1 MYNRI
6 MTKMKLR
13 LYISV
18 FTAFFVLNACG
29 GSSTSKTVDTPEVTS
44 NNAPTADAGPDQSI
58 STGSHVTLDGSSSS
72 DVDGDTINYSWVF
85 TSAPVGSNAVID
97 NATTINPAFTADIDG
112 TYVVELTV
120 DDGQL
125 TSTADSVT
133 VNSTTAVVAELSY
146 PIVDTNQ
153 SICYNSSTGA
163 ETNCSGAGHD
173 ADYAGNQPDYTLSS
187 DGLTVTDNVTKLF
200 WQQSNDINGDG
211 LISNDDKLSLSDAIT
226 YCQDLSFSGRDD
238 WRLPSIKESYSL
250 ILFSGKDSSSFQGTD
265 TSSLT
270 LFNDAIFQ
278 RAFGDTDA
286 GQRIIDGQFASSTLY
301 VSTTMNGNET
311 MFGVNFVDGRIK
323 GYPASDNMKKY
334 VRCVAGSTD
343 YGINSFVDNADS
355 TITDQATGLMWQ
367 QNDAESTNWE
377 NAISQCEAD
386 TTAGFDDWRLPNVKE
401 LQSIVDYTRA
411 PAPTDGS
418 AGSAAIDPVFNSTSI
433 NNEAGEVD
441 WGFYWSSTAHVSNNG
456 TGSNAAYV
464 SFGRALGNMNGTI
477 LDVHGA
483 GAQRSNDKVDVSG
496 RGASSA
502 TGANGIYY
510 YKGPQGD
517 IMRNN
522 NKFRCVRSSEPS
534 NELAIQKN
542 GSVNILLIVADDLG
556 VDNISGYEE
565 QPNFTAQTPN
575 IDILVNE
582 GVLFRNAWANSLCSP
597 SRASLLT
604 GRHAFRHG
612 VTYTGGTTGQ
622 LANAEETIAEVLSLA
637 GYKTALF
644 GKWHLGSNSGSYP
657 TDQGFDY
664 FSGSLDNLDS
674 YFNWQKTQITSQ
686 GGAATRTT
694 ETGYAT
700 DITASEALTWINNQ
714 TSPWFVELAFNAP
727 HGPYHVPPAS
737 RYSHITL
744 TGNEGD
750 ECTNDGANNTDE
762 VKDCF
767 RASVEAMDNRI
778 AYLIDSI
785 PVDDLANT
793 LIIFVGDNGTPKGAV
808 INETGYPFSK
818 GHSKGTMYEGG
829 VNVPLVIWAGA
840 NVGLDKGE
848 VNDNIQIGDL
858 FSTII
863 ELAGTA
869 PSSGVEIDGKSLIG
883 YLDLQ
888 STTPSDRDF
897 QYSELMSVSEGID
910 RWSISDG
917 SIKYINNEAVE
928 ECYNLDSDPGETTDE
943 YSGSNATTTTCDSL
957 RDNRPQ

>member
-1 MYNRI
+1 
-6 MTKMKLR
+6 MKLR

-211 LISNDDKLSLSDAIT
+211 LITYDDKLLLSDAIT

-250 ILFSGKDSSSFQGTD
+250 ILFSGKDPSSYEGTD

-270 LFNDAIFQ
+270 LFYDDIFQ
-278 RAFGDTDA
+278 RAFGDPDVDP
-286 GQRIIDGQFASSTLY
+286 RIIDGQFASSTLY

-323 GYPASDNMKKY
+323 GYPANNKQYY
-334 VRCVAGSTD
+334 VRCVAGNTD
-343 YGINSFVDNADS
+343 YGINSFVDNADA

-418 AGSAAIDPVFNSTSI
+418 VGSAAINPIFNSTSI
-433 NNEAGEVD
+433 TNEAGEVD
-441 WGFYWSSTAHVSNNG
+441 WGFYWSSTTHVNH
-456 TGSNAAYV
+456 TGIGRNASYV
-464 SFGRALGNMNGTI
+464 SFGRALGNMSGTI

-496 RGASSA
+496 SGASSDI
-502 TGANGIYY
+502 GDNGILYY

-517 IMRNN
+517 IMRIN
-522 NKFRCVRSSEPS
+522 NKFRCVRS
-534 NELAIQKN
+534 NELAIQKD

-556 VDNISGYEE
+556 VDNVSGYEE

-575 IDILVNE
+575 IDDLVNE
-582 GVLFRNAWANSLCSP
+582 GVLFRNAWANPMCSP

-612 VTYTGGTTGQ
+612 VTHPGGSTGQ

-644 GKWHLGSNSGSYP
+644 GKWHLGRSSGRYP

-664 FSGSLDNLDS
+664 YSGSLANIES

-686 GGAATRTT
+686 GGDAITTT

-700 DITASEALTWINNQ
+700 DITASEALSWINNQ
-714 TSPWFVELAFNAP
+714 TSPWFVKLAFNAP
-727 HGPYHVPPAS
+727 HDPYHVPPPS
-737 RYSHITL
+737 RYSNVTL
-744 TGNEGD
+744 TGIEGAD
-750 ECTNDGANNTDE
+750 CTLGNQTDA
-762 VKDCF
+762 VTDCY
-767 RASVEAMDNRI
+767 RAAAEAMDTNIGELI
-778 AYLIDSI
+778 AQL
-785 PVDDLANT
+785 PAEELANT
-793 LIIFVGDNGTPKGAV
+793 LIIFVGDNGTPKEAV
-808 INETGYPFSK
+808 ISEAGYPFLSDH
-818 GHSKGTMYEGG
+818 GKGTMYEGG
-829 VNVPLVIWAGA
+829 VNVPLIIWAGS

-848 VNDNIQIGDL
+848 ISDKIQISDL
-858 FSTII
+858 FSTIV
-863 ELAGTA
+863 ELAGTTT
-869 PSSGVEIDGKSLIG
+869 SSGVEIDGKSLIG

-888 STTPSDRDF
+888 TTSPADRNF
-897 QYSELMSVSEGID
+897 LYSELLSVSEGID
-910 RWSISDG
+910 RWAISNG
-917 SIKYINNEAVE
+917 SIKYINNESVE
-928 ECYNLDSDPGETTDE
+928 ECYNLDTNPGETTDE
-943 YSGSNATTTTCDSL
+943 YSGSNSTTTTCDSL

>member
-1 MYNRI
+1 MFIELHIYHKCLWR
-6 MTKMKLR
+6 R
-13 LYISV
+13 
-18 FTAFFVLNACG
+18 
-29 GSSTSKTVDTPEVTS
+29 GSSSSPTEQPPVTPT
-44 NNAPTADAGPDQSI
+44 NNAPTANAGIDQSVA
-58 STGSHVTLDGSSSS
+58 TGSTVSLDGSASS
-72 DVDGDTINYSWVF
+72 DSDGDSINYNWSFSSVP
-85 TSAPVGSNAVID
+85 SGSNAAIE
-97 NATTINPAFTADIDG
+97 NATTQTPAFTADIDG
-112 TYVVELTV
+112 AYVIELTV

-125 TSTADSVT
+125 TSNTDSVM
-133 VNSTTAVVAELSY
+133 VNSSTAIVVGLSY

-153 SICYNSSTGA
+153 LICYNSDTGA
-163 ETNCSGAGHD
+163 ESGCTGAGHD

-187 DGLTVTDNVTKLF
+187 DGLTVNDNVTHLV
-200 WQQSNDINGDG
+200 WQQSNDMNGDG
-211 LISNDDKLSLSDAIT
+211 LITNDDKLSLSDAIT
-226 YCQDLSFSGRDD
+226 YYQNLSLSGRDD

-250 ILFSGKDSSSFQGTD
+250 ILFSGKDASSFQGTD

-270 LFNDAIFQ
+270 LFYDDIFQ
-278 RAFGDTDA
+278 PAFGDTDA

-323 GYPASDNMKKY
+323 GYPASDNKQKY
-334 VRCVAGSTD
+334 VRYVAGNTD
-343 YGINSFVDNADS
+343 YGINSFVDNADT

-367 QNDAESTNWE
+367 QNDAESSNWE
-377 NAISQCEAD
+377 DAISRCEAD

-411 PAPTDGS
+411 PAPSDGS
-418 AGSAAIDPVFNSTSI
+418 AGSAAIDPLFNSTAI
-433 NNEAGEVD
+433 INEAGEVD
-441 WGFYWSSTAHVSNNG
+441 WEFYWSSTAHVGHNG
-456 TGSNAAYV
+456 TGQNAAYV

-496 RGASSA
+496 KGASSA

-522 NKFRCVRSSEPS
+522 NKFRCVRSNEPS

-556 VDNISGYEE
+556 VDNVSGYKE
-565 QPNFTAQTPN
+565 QPNFTAQTPS
-575 IDILVNE
+575 IDVLVNE
-582 GVLFRNAWANSLCSP
+582 GVLFRNAWANPMCSP

-612 VTYTGGTTGQ
+612 VIHPGAIGV
-622 LANAEETIAEVLSLA
+622 LASAEETIADVLSLV

-644 GKWHLGSNSGSYP
+644 GKWHLGNESGTYP

-664 FSGSLDNLDS
+664 FSGSLGNLDS
-674 YFNWQKTQITSQ
+674 YFNWQKTQIISQ
-686 GGAATRTT
+686 GGAASTNA

-700 DITASEALTWINNQ
+700 DVVASEALAWINNQ
-714 TSPWFVELAFNAP
+714 TTPWFVELAFNAP
-727 HGPYHVPPAS
+727 HHVPPAS

-762 VKDCF
+762 DKDCF
-767 RASVEAMDNRI
+767 RAAVEAMDNRI
-778 AYLIDSI
+778 DYLIDNM
-785 PVDDLANT
+785 PLDDLANT
-793 LIIFVGDNGTPKGAV
+793 LVIFVEDNGTPKGAV
-808 INETGYPFSK
+808 IKEAGFPFIK
-818 GHSKGTMYEGG
+818 DHGKGTVYEGG
-829 VNVPLVIWAGA
+829 INVPLVIWAGA
-840 NVGLDKGE
+840 NVGLDRGE
-848 VNDNIQIGDL
+848 VNDKIQIGDL

-863 ELAGTA
+863 ELAGTTA
-869 PSSGVEIDGKSLIG
+869 SSGVEIDSKSLIG
-883 YLDLQ
+883 YLDQ
-888 STTPSDRDF
+888 QTTTPSDRDF
-897 QYSELMSVSEGID
+897 LFSELMSTREGID
-910 RWSISDG
+910 RWAISNG
-917 SIKYINNEAVE
+917 SIKYINNETVE
-928 ECYNLDSDPGETTDE
+928 ECYNLDTDPGETVNE
-943 YSGSNATTTTCDSL
+943 YSASNATTTICDAL